1 MTHTIHRLPATL
13 MRGGTS
19 KGLFFRADALPDD
32 PELCQQLLLRAI
44 GSPDP
49 YGRQIDG
56 LGSGI
61 SSTSK
66 VVILSASSRED
77 CDVDYLFGHVAIADA
92 LIDWSGNCG
101 NLSAAVPVF
110 ALLEKLATPAD
121 GRAEVHIWQANIG
134 KKIVAE
140 LEVKNGQPVWT
151 GDFAIDGVAFP
162 AAPITLRFLDPAGG
176 AAGKLFP
183 TGRRTD
189 TLALPDGREIDA
201 TLIDAGNPTVFV
213 AAADLGLRGDE
224 TAAELDEAMLAQLE
238 HLRAAGSVAMGLC
251 PDLASASRERPATPK
266 ISFLSAPRA
275 EGDHLDARIL
285 SMGRLHHAYT
295 GTGAIAL
302 AVAASL
308 PDTVASRV
316 AGKVLKKEAL
326 RFAHASGG
334 QELQAVV
341 KRHGRGWKV
350 EEVVMVRS
358 ARPLMAGEV
367 YVPLPAAE
375 PADADATLPE
385 RDAIEESRA
394 GADISSDKDGKPS
407 EKAKPKRKR
416 KGKKKGD

>member
-56 LGSGI
+56 LGTGI

-77 CDVDYLFGHVAIADA
+77 CHIDYLFGHVAIADA

-140 LEVKNGQPVWT
+140 LDVRHGQPVWA
-151 GDFAIDGVAFP
+151 GDFSIDGVAFP

-176 AAGKLFP
+176 SAGKLFP
-183 TGRRTD
+183 TGKRTD
-189 TLALPDGREIDA
+189 VLALPDGGEIAA

-224 TAAELDEAMLAQLE
+224 TAAELDDAMLATLE
-238 HLRAAGSVAMGLC
+238 HLRASGAVAMGLS
-251 PDLASASRERPATPK
+251 PDLDTASRERPATPK
-266 ISFLSAPRA
+266 ISFLSPPRA
-275 EGDHLDARIL
+275 EGRHLEARIL
-285 SMGRLHHAYT
+285 SMGKLHHAYT

-308 PDTVASRV
+308 PDTVASQV
-316 AGKVLKKEAL
+316 IGKVLKKEAL
-326 RFAHASGG
+326 SFAHASGG

-341 KRHGRGWKV
+341 KRHGRGWRV

-367 YVPLPAAE
+367 YVPLPAAASAVAAAPGIDDAAGMKQE
-375 PADADATLPE
+375 PDSG
-385 RDAIEESRA
+385 ESR
-394 GADISSDKDGKPS
+394 GKDGKS
-407 EKAKPKRKR
+407 TEKSKRKR
-416 KGKKKGD
+416 KGKKKAD